1 MATLVWIGFVALIL
15 GLLALDLGVFH
26 RRDHVISITEA
37 LGWSAVW
44 VAVSL
49 VFNAFVYLLY
59 QHHWG
64 GFGTLAHHEAT
75 GAQAALAFFTGYLVE
90 KSLSVDNIFVI
101 AMIFGYFGVPL
112 QLQHRVLYWG
122 ILGAL
127 VMRGVMIGAG
137 AALIA
142 TFSWMIYV
150 FGGLLLVTA
159 AKLLVTETETM
170 EPEKNLAVR
179 AVRRLFPVTERYEGH
194 SFFVRQS
201 GRLAATPL
209 FVALVVVETSD
220 VMFAVDSIPAIFA
233 ITQDPFI
240 VYTSN
245 VCAILG
251 LRALYFALAGII
263 ERFRYLKVSLVFLLA
278 FIGVKMIISH
288 HHPIPTWVSLTVI
301 AGTLFVGVVASLLA
315 TPRAGEPSGSPLGG
329 ELPRLATT
337 SLGQARRVVVLVV
350 SSTVAVLAAVAFF
363 LPVPTWPVALAA
375 AALVGLEGFWA
386 WRWLRRLQREAE
398 EAWRAVPRR
407 DDPGGE

>member
-1 MATLVWIGFVALIL
+1 MTLVWIGFVTLVL

-26 RRDHVISITEA
+26 RRNHVIAIPEA
-37 LGWSAVW
+37 LGWSALW

-49 VFNAFVYLLY
+49 VFNVFVYVLY
-59 QHHWG
+59 HNHWF
-64 GFGTLAHHEAT
+64 GFGTLGHHEAS
-75 GAQAALAFFTGYLVE
+75 GGEAALAFLTGYLVE

-101 AMIFGYFGVPL
+101 ALIFGFFGVPL

-142 TFSWMIYV
+142 TFSWMTYV
-150 FGGLLLVTA
+150 FGAILLLTA
-159 AKLLVTETETM
+159 AKLLVTSHDTI
-170 EPEKNLAVR
+170 EPDRNLAVR
-179 AVRRLFPVTERYEGH
+179 LVRRVFPVTARFEGSH
-194 SFFVRQS
+194 FFVR
-201 GRLAATPL
+201 REHRFAVTPL

-278 FIGVKMIISH
+278 FIGVKMLIAH
-288 HHPIPTWVSLTVI
+288 HYPIPTWVSLTVI
-301 AGTLFVGVVASLLA
+301 AGVLFVGVVASLIAPTRQTEPIPSRFGA
-315 TPRAGEPSGSPLGG
+315 TP
-329 ELPRLATT
+329 PRLISATPQ
-337 SLGQARRVVVLVV
+337 QAHRMILFVVASTAAVV
-350 SSTVAVLAAVAFF
+350 CAVAFF
-363 LPVPTWPVALAA
+363 LPWPSLPVVLAGGLVVALE
-375 AALVGLEGFWA
+375 LLLG
-386 WRWLRRLQREAE
+386 WRWLKAIRRRME
-398 EAWRAVPRR
+398 EAWRAV
-407 DDPGGE
+407 GSGEGEG